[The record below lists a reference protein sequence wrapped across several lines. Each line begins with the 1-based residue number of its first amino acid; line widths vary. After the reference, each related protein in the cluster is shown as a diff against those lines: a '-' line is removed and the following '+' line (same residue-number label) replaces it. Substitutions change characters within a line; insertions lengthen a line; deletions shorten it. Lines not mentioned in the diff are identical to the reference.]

1 MKKVEPAVRHVTL
14 AAFLKDIASDLLK
27 AMGSVTLPSPAIL
40 ARWRLLFEAS
50 CCLLMR
56 EDIAA
61 ALNGQVAA
69 PDSATGSRQ
78 GGLTFHAL
86 IHSSPQGGRDWLPVK
101 CTCLGTKFPCLTC

>member
-1 MKKVEPAVRHVTL
+1 
-14 AAFLKDIASDLLK
+14 
-27 AMGSVTLPSPAIL
+27 
-40 ARWRLLFEAS
+40 
-50 CCLLMR
+50 MR

-86 IHSSPQGGRDWLPVK
+86 IHSSPQGGRDWLL
-101 CTCLGTKFPCLTC
+101 CEMHMLGHKVPLSDMLKDF